1 MTNSFLNPFNPR
13 SVASTEFMPKVRSR
27 EQLIRDAPWQVR
39 SSGKCVPQ
47 LVTEHAEASGESLAI
62 VDDTRIMTYRQMHNR
77 ACELARHLRLHGVG
91 PDVVVG
97 LCIERSPA
105 MVVGALGIL
114 MAGGAYLPMDPA
126 YPKERLTW
134 MLEDA
139 QPKLLVTR
147 ENHSRILPDR
157 LCKQLHLDNRGKVEG
172 EARNSRLAAPSTIT
186 PDQLA
191 YVIYTSGSTGTPK
204 GVEITHGSLLNLVQW
219 HQKAFELKLADRA
232 TQLASPGFDAAVW
245 EIWPYLTMGASIFLP
260 ENSLRSDPEGLRD
273 WLLRQRI
280 NISFVPTPMAE
291 RMISLPWPARTPLRI
306 MLTGGDKLHRYPPS
320 TLPFILVNNYGP
332 TEYTVVTTSGIV
344 SPVDHPSACPA
355 IGRPISNTQ
364 IYILNEDL
372 HQVPIGEPGEI
383 YIGGVGLA
391 RGYRNQSHLT
401 DQRFVSIP
409 LGGEQPDRVY
419 RTGDRARWLPD
430 GQIEY
435 LGRVDEQIKV
445 RGFRIEPNE
454 ITAVLDACSSL
465 EASVVVARPSET
477 GESILT
483 AYVVIR
489 EDDPVT
495 ASTLRDLLLSK
506 LPEYMVPSVFVRMQ
520 SLPVTP
526 NGKVDRAALPEP
538 DATNILRDAASPPPS
553 TPVEKEVAAMVA
565 SLLEMESV
573 ARDDNFFLLGGHSLL
588 GTQLIARIREKFS
601 VEFNIA
607 ALFDH
612 PTVAEIAAEIDRIDH
627 PAVTPRGR

>member
-1 MTNSFLNPFNPR
+1 MTNPFLNPPL
-13 SVASTEFMPKVRSR
+13 SGSTVSTEFVPKVCPE
-27 EQLIRDAPWQVR
+27 EQLSRNAPWQVPP
-39 SSGKCVPQ
+39 SGNSVPQ
-47 LVTEHAEASGESLAI
+47 LVAGYAEASGESLAI
-62 VDDTRIMTYRQMHNR
+62 VDDTKIMTYRQMHNR
-77 ACELARHLRLHGVG
+77 ASELARHLKFQGVG
-91 PDVVVG
+91 PEVVVG
-97 LCIERSPA
+97 LCVERSLA
-105 MVVGALGIL
+105 MIVGALGIL
-114 MAGGAYLPMDPA
+114 MAGGAYLPLDPA
-126 YPKERLTW
+126 YPRERLAW

-147 ENHSRILPDR
+147 ESYSRILPER
-157 LCKQLHLDNRGKVEG
+157 ICKQLHLDSRGKVEG
-172 EARNSRLAAPSTIT
+172 DVGNSTLAPPSTIR
-186 PDQLA
+186 PDHLA

-204 GVEITHGSLLNLVQW
+204 GVEITHGSLLNLVKW
-219 HQKAFELKLADRA
+219 HQKAFELKPADRA

-273 WLLRQRI
+273 WLLRQQI
-280 NISFVPTPMAE
+280 TISFVPTPLAE
-291 RMISLPWPARTPLRI
+291 RMISLPWPPEAPLRI
-306 MLTGGDKLHRYPPS
+306 MLTGGDKLHHYPPS
-320 TLPFILVNNYGP
+320 TLPFTLVNNYGP

-344 SPVDHPSACPA
+344 PPVDHPCASPA

-364 IYILNEDL
+364 VYILNQEL

-383 YIGGVGLA
+383 YIGGAGLA
-391 RGYRNQSHLT
+391 RGYRNQPHLT

-409 LGGEQPDRVY
+409 LGGEQPDRLY
-419 RTGDRARWLPD
+419 RTGDRARWLPN
-430 GQIEY
+430 GQLEY

-454 ITAVLDACSSL
+454 ITAVLDAHPSL
-465 EASVVVARPSET
+465 EASVAVARPGET
-477 GESILT
+477 GENILT

-489 EDDPVT
+489 DDEPVT

-506 LPEYMVPSVFVRMQ
+506 LPEYMVPSVFVRLE
-520 SLPVTP
+520 SLPETP

-565 SLLEMESV
+565 SLLQMESV

-612 PTVAEIAAEIDRIDH
+612 PTVAEIAAEIDRMDH
-627 PAVTPRGR
+627 PAVNLPAR